1 MTETFCIYC
10 QVVTPHYVNQC
21 GCFERCNREPLSE
34 SEYESDSSHDTYVPD
49 SSDSEQKTNKTPL

>member
-1 MTETFCIYC
+1 MTETFCIYY

-21 GCFERCNREPLSE
+21 GCFERCNCEPLSG

-49 SSDSEQKTNKTPL
+49 SSDSE